1 MLGGGDCYVYSSWY
15 AISAAWQADDM
26 KIVSVTR
33 KRRRRKRNDDMQGV
47 SVTRELQ
54 RYGERTESIWD
65 DLLSSPGCK
74 CFQPRK
80 EPTVNGNLVA
90 GIDDD
95 KVGSIALIVILDTR
109 MDMRVSVELMLTLR
123 LVNKAWRRAMNI
135 S

>member
-1 MLGGGDCYVYSSWY
+1 
-15 AISAAWQADDM
+15 
-26 KIVSVTR
+26 
-33 KRRRRKRNDDMQGV
+33 V

-65 DLLSSPGCK
+65 DLPSSLGCK
-74 CFQPRK
+74 CFEPRK
-80 EPTVNGNLVA
+80 EPAVNGNLVA